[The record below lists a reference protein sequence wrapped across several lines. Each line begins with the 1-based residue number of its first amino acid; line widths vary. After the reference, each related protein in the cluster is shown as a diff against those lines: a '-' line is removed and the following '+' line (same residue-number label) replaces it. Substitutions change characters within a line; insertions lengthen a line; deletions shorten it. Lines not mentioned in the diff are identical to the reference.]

1 MGLDGGNPQK
11 LTSGAG
17 EEFPSCSPDGQWVV
31 YTSTASN
38 KFTLWKVSIEGGD
51 PLQLTEKLS
60 QWPAISPDGKLIA
73 CWLREDSGT
82 PWRIGIISVDGGEP
96 LKVLDVPTSANSAI
110 PLRWTSDGRM
120 LTFVDT
126 REGVSNI
133 WGIAFDAGA
142 LKQLTDFKSDQIFS
156 FDWSR
161 DGHALALA
169 RGDIN
174 NDVVLI
180 SNFK

>member
-1 MGLDGGNPQK
+1 ML
-11 LTSGAG
+11 A
-17 EEFPSCSPDGQWVV
+17 VV
-31 YTSTASN
+31 LSVIVALSAQQEVSAS
-38 KFTLWKVSIEGGD
+38 S
-51 PLQLTEKLS
+51 EK
-60 QWPAISPDGKLIA
+60 PAEKQECQI
-73 CWLREDSGT
+73 SGT
-82 PWRIGIISVDGGEP
+82 VVRQDGGEP

-110 PLRWTSDGRM
+110 PARWTSDGRM

-142 LKQLTDFKSDQIFS
+142 VKQLTDFKTDQIFS